1 MESENYIQFRC
12 KLGQNLLIK
21 EPPTVIFKKKK
32 KKIKFN
38 S

>member
-21 EPPTVIFKKKK
+21 EPPTVIFQKVEEKN
-32 KKIKFN
+32 KI
-38 S
+38 